1 MKEGAQ
7 RVFRRHSACP
17 DAGRERSKEFHPV
30 MRSQPEESERVSFVR
45 RFAALTLLWVFAKFY
60 LDYDYG
66 EKFFNS
72 FGGQPG
78 YSSVGADH
86 CADSDAAGCAGC
98 AVWRA
103 QRVSLVSRGRSRW
116 AGARRAGEDG
126 RFARAGGG
134 GLPHPRHAGQD
145 RGGWRNFIVG
155 GESGAVRCAAGW
167 VLVFG
172 DGFFPAR
179 QIADQRLRRAKPVC
193 RSGG

>member
-45 RFAALTLLWVFAKFY
+45 RFAALTLLWAFAKFY

-66 EKFFNS
+66 EKFFNT

-78 YSSVGADH
+78 YSSVGAGH
-86 CADSDAAGCAGC
+86 GAGHDAAGCAVC

-116 AGARRAGEDG
+116 AGARRAGDDG
-126 RFARAGGG
+126 RFGRAGGG
-134 GLPHPRHAGQD
+134 GLPHAGHAGQD
-145 RGGWRNFIVG
+145 RRVWRHFIFG
-155 GESGAVRCAAGW
+155 GESGAVQCAEGG
-167 VLVFG
+167 VPVFG
-172 DGFFPAR
+172 GGFF
-179 QIADQRLRRAKPVC
+179 
-193 RSGG
+193 